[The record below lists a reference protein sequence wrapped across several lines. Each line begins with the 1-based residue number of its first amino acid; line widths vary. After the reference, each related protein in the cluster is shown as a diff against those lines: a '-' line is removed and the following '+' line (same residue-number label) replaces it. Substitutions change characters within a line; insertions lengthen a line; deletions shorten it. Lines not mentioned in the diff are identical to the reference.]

1 MSNKTPFGDVIKTH
15 TIGDYIILEHLFG
28 PEQRVESEG
37 QTGFYV
43 QGTLPLQGVSFDTL
57 DQALLGA
64 LCMKHTKTA
73 VMFDKLFCDVA
84 QRIPGL
90 FP

>member
-15 TIGDYIILEHLFG
+15 TIGDYTILEHSFG
-28 PEQRVESEG
+28 PEQRVEYKG

-43 QGTLPLQGVSFDTL
+43 QGVSFDTL

-64 LCMKHTKTA
+64 VCLKHTKNA
-73 VMFDKLFCDVA
+73 AMFDKLFCDVA